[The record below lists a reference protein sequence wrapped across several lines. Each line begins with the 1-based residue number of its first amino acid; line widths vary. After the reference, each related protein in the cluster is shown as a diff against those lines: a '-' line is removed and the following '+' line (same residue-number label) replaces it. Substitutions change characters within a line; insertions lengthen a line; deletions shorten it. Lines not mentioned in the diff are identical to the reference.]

1 MKENGLESKG
11 LENKELK
18 SKELKGNEL
27 KDKEVHREK
36 VLFLCSHNSARSQ
49 MAEGL
54 LRAVYGDR
62 YDVYSAGIKATSV
75 DPHAIKAM
83 KEIGIDISGQRS
95 KSMEEYSGI
104 VFDIV
109 VTVCDKARETCPLC
123 GTILKPLPK
132 MPVAKETFHKGFDDP
147 AIASGSEEEQLSK
160 FRQVRDEI
168 KDWISQAFR

>member
-1 MKENGLESKG
+1 
-11 LENKELK
+11 
-18 SKELKGNEL
+18 
-27 KDKEVHREK
+27 
-36 VLFLCSHNSARSQ
+36 

-54 LRAVYGDR
+54 LRAMYGDR
-62 YDVYSAGIKATSV
+62 FDVYSAGIKATSV
-75 DPHAIKAM
+75 DPRAVLVM

-95 KSMEEYSGI
+95 KSMEEYSG
-104 VFDIV
+104 VPFDLV

-132 MPVAKETFHKGFDDP
+132 TPVAKETFHKGFDDP
-147 AIASGSEEEQLSK
+147 AVASGSEEKQLSK